1 MATETKKTE
10 SPPYIAYGTFLSFI
24 KGLQKTGVPSRI
36 DKSLLRNMSGGNQSA
51 LLAALRWFGLI
62 DDVGAHSGRLEALVS
77 AGDDAP
83 KELGKLLPGAYS
95 FMNDGS
101 IALDKATGAQVEEK
115 FRSYG
120 LTGSTVIKTMA
131 FFITACK
138 EAGIPLSAHVKLPKV
153 SRSNSLKKAKKS
165 AAGADSSTEVEE
177 EEDDDEGIPDEMPG
191 FVKIPI
197 PLHGMPDGAVFL
209 PDNMTAAQWTYAL
222 KITKFLIENYRLED
236 EAK

>member
-1 MATETKKTE
+1 MVTQTKKAE

-51 LLAALRWFGLI
+51 LLAALRWFRLI
-62 DDVGAHSGRLEALVS
+62 DDVGSHGKRLEALVN
-77 AGDDAP
+77 AGDDVS
-83 KELGKLLPGAYS
+83 KELGKLLPEAYA
-95 FMNDGS
+95 FMEDGS
-101 IALDKATGAQVEEK
+101 IELEKATGAQVEEK

-120 LTGSTVIKTMA
+120 LSGSTVVKTMA

-138 EAGIPLSAHVKLPKV
+138 EGGIPLSAHIKLPKV
-153 SRSNSLKKAKKS
+153 ARSNGLKKSKKAS
-165 AAGADSSTEVEE
+165 GGIGSFVDEE
-177 EEDDDEGIPDEMPG
+177 EEDVEEGFPDEMPG

-222 KITKFLIENYRLED
+222 RITKFLIENYRLED